1 MMVSEDL
8 VEGVEA
14 GTGRGIVPHVGCRGG
29 RQPALALMLSLH
41 SFTIQPEPTPTPP
54 PPRRKTC
61 LSFYNNQIKEIK
73 TPVSCAP
80 PLLT

>member
-41 SFTIQPEPTPTPP
+41 SFTIQPEPTPNLPP
-54 PPRRKTC
+54 SLKKNM
-61 LSFYNNQIKEIK
+61 LEF
-73 TPVSCAP
+73 
-80 PLLT
+80 L

>member
-29 RQPALALMLSLH
+29 WQPALALMLSLH
-41 SFTIQPEPTPTPP
+41 SFTIQPEPTP
-54 PPRRKTC
+54 
-61 LSFYNNQIKEIK
+61 N
-73 TPVSCAP
+73 P
-80 PLLT
+80 PLP